1 MSQIPKSSR
10 SGVLALLALHL
21 LLFSILQAQ
30 DVTYIRQHYRKQE
43 ARIPMRD
50 GVRLF
55 TSIYIPV
62 DSSTSYPIILVR
74 TPYGVGPYGAD
85 AFRENMLPSM
95 LEAREGFVFAYQ
107 DVRGTYLSDGEFVDV
122 RPHLP
127 PDHSPGETDESSDTY
142 DTVEWLTRSIPRNN
156 GKVGITGISYPGYYA
171 TMGLLSAH
179 PATVAVSPQ
188 APIADW
194 FIGDDVHHNGALFL
208 SEAFNFFIAFGR
220 QRPTPTTVNPF
231 DFKQNIGDD
240 FRFFLEIGPLQN
252 INRFYM
258 RDSIRFWNDIVN
270 HGTYDEFWQARN
282 VLPHLT
288 NIKPAAMVV
297 GGWFDKEDLYGTL
310 ATYREIERH
319 NPEASTMLVVG
330 PWAHGGWA
338 WGDGE
343 RLGTIYFGGK
353 TAVWF
358 REKVQLPFFV
368 SLLKGRGPLRP
379 SKVTVFE
386 TGSNEWKFLNS
397 WPPAEAKPLTLF
409 LRQGG
414 GLSFQPPNLNDTPY
428 THFTSD
434 PGKPAPFTS
443 APNSHVHPEYM
454 VEDQRFAAQRPDVL
468 VYQTPPLTKDL
479 TFAGPLTACL
489 YVATS
494 GSDADWVVKI
504 IDVSPPQR
512 GEGPHPSIPAGGY
525 QMLVRGDVFRGKF
538 RNSFSI
544 PEAFVPYQITK
555 VQFTLQDIFHRFK
568 AGHRIMV
575 QIQSSWFPLVDRN
588 PQTFVDIYHASLDDF
603 QVAEHRV
610 YHSVQYSTH
619 VDGLVREDE

>member
-1 MSQIPKSSR
+1 MSQIPKSS
-10 SGVLALLALHL
+10 LLRELTLLGISL
-21 LLFSILQAQ
+21 LLFTSLQAQ
-30 DVTYIRQHYRKQE
+30 DATYIRQHYRKQE
-43 ARIPMRD
+43 ALIAMRD

-74 TPYGVGPYGAD
+74 TPYGAGPYGQD
-85 AFRENMLPSM
+85 AFRENMLPSI
-95 LEAREGFVFAYQ
+95 LEAKEGFVFAYQ
-107 DVRGTYLSDGEFVDV
+107 DVRGTYMSEGEFVDV
-122 RPHLP
+122 RPLLP
-127 PDHSPGETDESSDTY
+127 PNRSPREADESSDTY

-208 SEAFNFFIAFGR
+208 SEVFNFFVTFGR
-220 QRPTPTTVNPF
+220 QRPGPSTVNQF
-231 DFKQNIGDD
+231 YFTQNMGDE
-240 FRFFLEIGPLQN
+240 FSFFLEIGPLQN

-258 RDSIRFWNDIVN
+258 NDSIRFWNDIVK

-288 NIKPAAMVV
+288 NIKPATLVV

-310 ATYREIERH
+310 TTYREIERS
-319 NPEASTMLVVG
+319 NPESPNMLVMG

-338 WGDGE
+338 SGDGE

-358 REKVQLPFFV
+358 RENIQLPFFV
-368 SLLKGRGPLRP
+368 SHLKGKVSPRL

-386 TGSNEWKFLNS
+386 TGANAWKFFTS
-397 WPPAEAKPLTLF
+397 WPPADVKPLRLF

-414 GLSFQPPNLNDTPY
+414 GLSFQPPNLNEMPFA
-428 THFTSD
+428 HFTSD
-434 PGKPAPFTS
+434 PGNPTPFTS
-443 APNSHVHPEYM
+443 AINSRVRPEYM

-468 VYQTPPLTKDL
+468 VHQTQPLTSDI
-479 TFAGPLTACL
+479 TFAGPLTASL

-504 IDVSPPQR
+504 IDVSPPPK
-512 GEGPHPSIPAGGY
+512 GDGPHPSIPTGGY

-538 RNSFSI
+538 RNSYSV

-555 VQFTLQDIFHRFK
+555 VQFTLQDVFHRFK

-588 PQTFVDIYHASLDDF
+588 PQTFVDIYHASPDDF

-619 VDGLVREDE
+619 IDGLVREDE